1 MDNKIINLD
10 TNNNFKPNNN
20 IIINNHINTTN
31 NNINNPII
39 NNPIINNIDNISNV
53 KTYKDNIKVSL
64 NDIKKIYYKL
74 LNDIHNINNMLNDIK
89 QYNSLDITN
98 ISIIVNKH
106 LLNLKKCLL
115 NFDKSIN
122 ILCSDFSNNI
132 SELNKTTDL
141 LLVNKNKSDDCCC
154 LLI

>member
-10 TNNNFKPNNN
+10 INHNFKPNNN
-20 IIINNHINTTN
+20 IIITNHINTTN
-31 NNINNPII
+31 NNINNL
-39 NNPIINNIDNISNV
+39 NINNINNQFTI

-74 LNDIHNINNMLNDIK
+74 LNDIDNINNMLNDIQ
-89 QYNSLDITN
+89 QYNNLDINN
-98 ISIIVNKH
+98 ISTIVNKH
-106 LLNLKKCLL
+106 LLNLKTCLL
-115 NFDKSIN
+115 NFNKSIN
-122 ILCSDFSNNI
+122 ILYTDFSNNI

-141 LLVNKNKSDDCCC
+141 LLVNKNKPDDCCC

>member
-1 MDNKIINLD
+1 MDNKIINLN

-20 IIINNHINTTN
+20 IIITNHINTTN

-39 NNPIINNIDNISNV
+39 NNIDNQFNV

-64 NDIKKIYYKL
+64 NDIKKMYYKL
-74 LNDIHNINNMLNDIK
+74 LNDIDNINNMLNDIQ
-89 QYNSLDITN
+89 QYSSLDITN
-98 ISIIVNKH
+98 ISTIVNKH

-115 NFDKSIN
+115 NFNKSIN
-122 ILCSDFSNNI
+122 LLYNDFSNNI
-132 SELNKTTDL
+132 LELNKTTDL
-141 LLVNKNKSDDCCC
+141 LLVNKNKPEHCCC

>member
-1 MDNKIINLD
+1 MDTNNIINLKICD
-10 TNNNFKPNNN
+10 DFKSTNN
-20 IIINNHINTTN
+20 IIIDNHISNTY
-31 NNINNPII
+31 NINT
-39 NNPIINNIDNISNV
+39 NILDNHFNI
-53 KTYKDNIKVSL
+53 KTYKDNIKMSL

-74 LNDIHNINNMLNDIK
+74 LDDIDNVNIMLIDIQ

-98 ISIIVNKH
+98 INTIVNKH

-115 NFDKSIN
+115 NFNKSIN
-122 ILCSDFSNNI
+122 ILYTDFSNNI

-141 LLVNKNKSDDCCC
+141 LLVNENKPDNCCC